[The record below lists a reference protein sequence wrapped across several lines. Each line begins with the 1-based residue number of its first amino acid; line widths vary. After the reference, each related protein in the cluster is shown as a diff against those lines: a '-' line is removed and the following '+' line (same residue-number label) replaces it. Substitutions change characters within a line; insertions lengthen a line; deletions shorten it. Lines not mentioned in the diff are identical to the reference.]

1 MNTLLTSGY
10 GKPIPANFKAKYVHK
25 YFCDVVQGDVSNDV
39 RQENSV
45 AVAAGAWIPTG
56 SISFITASKDVNN
69 TNTMATVEAHDSIPQ
84 IVIVGTEHGNV
95 HSELGNSGC
104 GLITMIPLTAKN
116 TFMTTVFVEGT
127 YNVGDKLTVMK
138 AEVNG
143 KEVLAVAPWTAED
156 QIVVG
161 IVRAGA
167 AKTHYG
173 INGIMFD
180 AFYQPGKVVVPAVEG

>member
-10 GKPIPANFKAKYVHK
+10 GKPIPANFKSKYVHK

-56 SISFITASKDVNN
+56 SISFIAASTDGK
-69 TNTMATVEAHDSIPQ
+69 NTMASVAKHDSVPQ

-104 GLITMIPLTAKN
+104 GLITMVPLTAKN
-116 TFMTTVFVEGT
+116 TFMTTVFEEGT
-127 YNVGDKLTVMK
+127 YAVGDKLTVK
-138 AEVNG
+138 QLVFND
-143 KEVLAVAPWTAED
+143 KQVLAVAKASGNADEV
-156 QIVVG
+156 IVG

-173 INGIMFD
+173 IDGIMFD
-180 AFYQPGKVVVPAVEG
+180 AYYQPGKVVVPTVEG